1 MSFFCRLLVIR
12 YNLDRLNDKYMKEIL
27 KLGKLLLILLIA
39 IPFLVVAGAVG
50 IFIFCTQ
57 SNGQPYY
64 LTD

>member
-1 MSFFCRLLVIR
+1 
-12 YNLDRLNDKYMKEIL
+12 MKEIL